1 MNEKLTKKETISYG
15 LAGMGQN
22 MVYVLS
28 SSFLMIFYT
37 DVFGINAV
45 IVGTLF
51 LVARVWDAV
60 NDFIMGV
67 IVDNT
72 RTKWGKLRPYLFIA
86 PIPIAILTI
95 LTFTAPDFTYSLKIV
110 YIFVTYILWGM
121 VYTIGDVPY
130 WGLSASM
137 TSDTNERTRLIT
149 FTRFMTMVG
158 TGASIIGIPLL
169 VDQLGNGSFKQGY
182 LLTAIIIS
190 LIGCGL
196 FSLAYFNT
204 KERVIPQKEK
214 VTLREN
220 FNLLKKNTPLLI
232 ILFSSVLGFSRFMSQ
247 AAGTFVT
254 KYNLHDEKLYSLLG
268 GVLIASVLVAISITP
283 MLLHYFTKRN
293 LYILT
298 SIFGAIMYFLMY
310 LVGYDSLII
319 VLTFVFLSSLSMG
332 FFNVLQTSMIA
343 DSVDYLEW
351 KTGKRSE
358 GLCYASQTFFF
369 KLSGGLT
376 NFTMGIVL
384 VYTGFVENSDN
395 QFPQVYDGIFSLVS
409 LIPGIGC
416 LLSIIPMIF
425 YKFTDK
431 DQKSWVEEI
440 KCRKDKMKEK
450 GNNIEESM
458 V

>member
-1 MNEKLTKKETISYG
+1 MNEKIKIKEIASYG

-22 MVYVLS
+22 MVYILS

-37 DVFGINAV
+37 DVFGINART
-45 IVGTLF
+45 VGTLF
-51 LVARVWDAV
+51 LVARVWDAI
-60 NDFIMGV
+60 NDFIMGSV
-67 IVDNT
+67 VDNT
-72 RTKWGKLRPYLFIA
+72 RTRWGKLRPYLLIA
-86 PIPIAILTI
+86 PIPIAVLTI
-95 LTFTAPDFTYSLKIV
+95 LTFLLINYTYSLKIV

-137 TSDTNERTRLIT
+137 SSDTSERTRLIT

-158 TGASIIGIPLL
+158 SGASIVGIPLL
-169 VDQLGNGSFKQGY
+169 VENLGNGSEKQGY
-182 LLTAIIIS
+182 LLTAIIVSI
-190 LIGCGL
+190 IGCSL

-214 VTLREN
+214 VTLIEN
-220 FNLLKKNTPLLI
+220 MKLFLKNTPLLI
-232 ILFSSVLGFSRFMSQ
+232 ILFSSILGFSRFMSQ
-247 AAGTFVT
+247 SAGTYVT
-254 KYNLHDEKLYSLLG
+254 KYNLHDSELYSLLG
-268 GVLIASVLVAISITP
+268 GVLITSVLFAIIITP
-283 MLLHYFTKRN
+283 LLLKFFTKRN

-310 LVGYDSLII
+310 LTGYDSLID
-319 VLTFVFLSSLSMG
+319 VLTFVFFSSLSMG

-351 KTGKRSE
+351 KTGKRAE

-376 NFTMGIVL
+376 NFTMGMVL
-384 VYTGFVENSDN
+384 YYTGFVKDSPN
-395 QFPQVYDGIFSLVS
+395 QLPQVYHGIFSLVS

-416 LLSIIPMIF
+416 ILSIIPMFF
-425 YKFTDK
+425 YKYTDK
-431 DQKSWVEEI
+431 DQRYWVEEI
-440 KCRKDKMKEK
+440 KHRKDKMKEK
-450 GNNIEESM
+450 GNQIEESM

>member
-1 MNEKLTKKETISYG
+1 MNEKLTKKETVSYG

-37 DVFGINAV
+37 DVFGINPG

-72 RTKWGKLRPYLFIA
+72 RTKWGKLRPYLFVA
-86 PIPIAILTI
+86 PIPIAVLTI

-137 TSDTNERTRLIT
+137 SSDTNERTRLIT

-158 TGASIIGIPLL
+158 AGAGVVGIPLL
-169 VDQLGNGSFKQGY
+169 VEKLGNGSDKQGY

-190 LIGCGL
+190 VIGCSL

-220 FNLLKKNTPLLI
+220 FNLLKKNIPLLL

-247 AAGTFVT
+247 AAGTYVT
-254 KYNLHDEKLYSLLG
+254 KYNLHNPELFSILG

-283 MLLHYFTKRN
+283 MLLRYFTKRN

-351 KTGKRSE
+351 KTGKRAE

-369 KLSGGLT
+369 KLSGALT
-376 NFTMGIVL
+376 NFTMGMVL
-384 VYTGFVENSDN
+384 LYTGFIKNSDY
-395 QFPQVYDGIFSLVS
+395 QFPQVYEGIFSLVS